1 MFAAN
6 PTGLTASRPAELT
19 KVALFRLQGRAFA
32 LAVEKID
39 HILQGTQVYP
49 LPMMGKGFSGVIVHD
64 DDVVPFFDLWR
75 YLSLCRDRQRCDSPF
90 TVMYISE
97 FGNIGL
103 PADEVVRIV
112 DSSAGA
118 FEQVEDEEKKVA
130 DRYFLFSGE
139 HYALV
144 NEMMLLADLTG

>member
-1 MFAAN
+1 MFAAS
-6 PTGLTASRPAELT
+6 PTGLTASGSAEIT

-49 LPMMGKGFSGVIVHD
+49 LPLMGKGFCGVFVHG

-75 YLSLCRDRQRCDSPF
+75 HFSLAGDRRRRDSAF

-112 DSSAGA
+112 DNSAGA
-118 FEQVEDEEKKVA
+118 FEQTKDEEKKIV
-130 DRYFLFSGE
+130 DRYFLFSGQR
-139 HYALV
+139 YSLV